1 MVYPGAS
8 HTRFEHSLGVMHVA
22 GRMFDSISRRK
33 DRLLREE
40 MGYDQSGLDRTR
52 ALIRIAGLLHDI
64 GHPPFSH
71 AAEDMMPHDGADK
84 PLKHE
89 DYSAAAVRAM
99 SDVIEHPVN
108 QRNYSLKI
116 DEVVDF
122 LTGDVRDAGLLFW
135 RDLLSSQLDADRAD
149 YLLRDSHHI
158 GVTYG
163 SYDLDRLI
171 STLTAALDPET
182 DAPVPAVE
190 EGGWHAAEGF
200 ILARYM
206 MFTQVYFHKTRR
218 AYDHHF
224 GQALKCLLTEARKCA
239 RPFFPPP
246 TDKNG
251 IEEYL
256 GWDDWRVLGL
266 LADGCGGEHGR
277 RLCRRAHFKRVFETP
292 ENPEE
297 ADLEL
302 ARAVEEKLD
311 KMIGFV
317 DNPSKSWYSFQEA
330 DIRILAAEG
339 SRRKLIPLPHLST
352 VVKGLKAVNQTR
364 IYVAEEMRSA
374 AEKVVDALT
383 RNSSKGSPQ

>member
-1 MVYPGAS
+1 MPTDG
-8 HTRFEHSLGVMHVA
+8 A
-22 GRMFDSISRRK
+22 GR
-33 DRLLREE
+33 
-40 MGYDQSGLDRTR
+40 
-52 ALIRIAGLLHDI
+52 
-64 GHPPFSH
+64 PF
-71 AAEDMMPHDGADK
+71 
-84 PLKHE
+84 KHE
-89 DYSAAAVRAM
+89 AYSAAAVSAM
-99 SDVIEHPVN
+99 SDVIEHPMN
-108 QRNYSLKI
+108 QRNYSLKM
-116 DEVVDF
+116 DEIVDF

-158 GVTYG
+158 GVAYG
-163 SYDLDRLI
+163 RYDLDRLV
-171 STLTAALDPET
+171 STLTVALDPET

-190 EGGWHAAEGF
+190 EGGCHAAEGF

-224 GQALKCLLTEARKCA
+224 GEALKCLLSEERRCDH
-239 RPFFPPP
+239 PLFPSP
-246 TDKNG
+246 TDENG
-251 IEEYL
+251 IQEYL

-266 LADGCGGEHGR
+266 LADGRGGEHGR

-302 ARAVEEKLD
+302 ARAVEKKLA

-330 DIRILAAEG
+330 DVRILAVEG
-339 SRRKLIPLPHLST
+339 SRRKLIPLPHLSN

-364 IYVAEEMRSA
+364 IYVADKMRSE

-383 RNSSKGSPQ
+383 QSNSKGSPQ